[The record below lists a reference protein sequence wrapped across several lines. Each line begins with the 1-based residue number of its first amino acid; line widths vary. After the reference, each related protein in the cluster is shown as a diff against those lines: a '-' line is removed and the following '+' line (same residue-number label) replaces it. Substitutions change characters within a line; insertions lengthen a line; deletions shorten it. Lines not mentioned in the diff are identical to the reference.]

1 MTVIPDEVLEEFKE
15 RMKITSNSEDKNLQ
29 RMLASSFNR
38 ITELCGDFDLER
50 ESSGKDL
57 VFERTR
63 FMYNDALEYFEDSFL
78 SLIQSF
84 AFEQLPEVEPDEEI

>member
-29 RMLASSFNR
+29 RMLVSSFNR

-84 AFEQLPEVEPDEEI
+84 AFEQLPEVEPDEKI

>member
-38 ITELCGDFDLER
+38 ITELCGEFDLER